1 MKVLRLA
8 QLLLV
13 SGGNKPDNCKE
24 KKNEKTGGKYYECEG
39 VIFDTCHSIKKDGS
53 VGNRIKCP

>member
-24 KKNEKTGGKYYECEG
+24 KKNEKTGGKYYECKG
-39 VIFDTCHSIKKDGS
+39 VIFDTCHSIKKTVRS
-53 VGNRIKCP
+53 VIE